1 MEKIKEVT
9 QNNELLT
16 YGSTPYDD
24 VFRTLVVEHKKLLLS
39 LINEMFPDINYEGD
53 EEVKQLNETYF
64 FNKGKGQQD
73 KKITDLAIEVT
84 DHHGIR
90 RLFHLECQSTPDG
103 TMIIRMFEYDV
114 QIAIKANSTFEEGFL
129 EVNLPESGVL
139 YLRSTSETPD
149 YLTVD
154 VHAPSGE
161 SLEYKV
167 PIMKLK
173 DYSSDE
179 IIRKKLYFL
188 IPFYLF
194 NFESEFDKIETGKQ
208 EFIYSFNKRYSEIY
222 DKLKE
227 SLESGEIDAIT
238 HHSIIMMSEKII
250 KTLASNKKIVK
261 EEAEKIMGGQV
272 LEYETKTLVREG
284 IKIGRDEMRE
294 EIDNLYS
301 WLKEQGRAND
311 ILNAVGNKE
320 YQNELLEE
328 YNKLKN
334 KSL

>member
-1 MEKIKEVT
+1 MPV
-9 QNNELLT
+9 
-16 YGSTPYDD
+16 
-24 VFRTLVVEHKKLLLS
+24 KKGLSGCLLLVLM
-39 LINEMFPDINYEGD
+39 LITNMIFFKTDFYSICPE
-53 EEVKQLNETYF
+53 KQYR
-64 FNKGKGQQD
+64 
-73 KKITDLAIEVT
+73 I
-84 DHHGIR
+84 
-90 RLFHLECQSTPDG
+90 
-103 TMIIRMFEYDV
+103 
-114 QIAIKANSTFEEGFL
+114 
-129 EVNLPESGVL
+129 
-139 YLRSTSETPD
+139 
-149 YLTVD
+149 
-154 VHAPSGE
+154 
-161 SLEYKV
+161 
-167 PIMKLK
+167 
-173 DYSSDE
+173 
-179 IIRKKLYFL
+179 
-188 IPFYLF
+188 
-194 NFESEFDKIETGKQ
+194 
-208 EFIYSFNKRYSEIY
+208 YSEIY

-301 WLKEQGRAND
+301 WLKEQGRTND
-311 ILNAVGNKE
+311 ILNAVGNKK